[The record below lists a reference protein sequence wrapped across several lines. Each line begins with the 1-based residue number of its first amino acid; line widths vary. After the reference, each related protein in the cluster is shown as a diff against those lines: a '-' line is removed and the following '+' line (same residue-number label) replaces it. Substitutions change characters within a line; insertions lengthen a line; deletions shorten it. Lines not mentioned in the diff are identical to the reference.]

1 MYDLSNLKVRNADNI
16 LKVCGRGWG
25 VGGRQEEAGRGR
37 RAAISAR
44 PSIKQSTH
52 TGLEFGRALVVS
64 WTGRQ
69 DLASFTLSVPV
80 FFLLSSDFIPTFY
93 CLRGPGEGSEIRR
106 LR

>member
-80 FFLLSSDFIPTFY
+80 FFFSFLQTSYRLFIV
-93 CLRGPGEGSEIRR
+93 CEVRGRGPR
-106 LR
+106 